1 MVLLSAQPFELMMLM
16 TMVLVVMVELMK
28 VTNSDDDDVE
38 WNKARALAEPGQG
51 SCISGGGLITPSRS
65 GGLNFNDAVGVS
77 ISSKRFPEANL
88 KT

>member
-51 SCISGGGLITPSRS
+51 SCISGGGLI
-65 GGLNFNDAVGVS
+65 FVG
-77 ISSKRFPEANL
+77 
-88 KT
+88 

>member
-38 WNKARALAEPGQG
+38 WNKARALSEPGQG
-51 SCISGGGLITPSRS
+51 SCISGGGLISQTVMMMMSSGTFIQVRS
-65 GGLNFNDAVGVS
+65 G
-77 ISSKRFPEANL
+77 
-88 KT
+88 